1 MGFMA
6 FIALTPHLQSHVDVD
21 RREIKGATVRE
32 ALDSLFSENPRL
44 KGYLLDDGGAV
55 RKHVAVFLNGESVKD
70 RANLTDPLPPDGEI
84 FIMQALSGG

>member
-1 MGFMA
+1 MA

-21 RREIKGATVRE
+21 RREIVGATVRE
-32 ALDSLFSENPRL
+32 ALDKLFAENPRL
-44 KGYLLDDGGAV
+44 KSYLLEDNGAV

-70 RANLTDPLPPDGEI
+70 RAKLTDPLPPDGEI

>member
-1 MGFMA
+1 MA

-21 RREIKGATVRE
+21 RREISGATVRE
-32 ALDSLFSENPRL
+32 ALDSLFAENPRL
-44 KGYLLDDGGAV
+44 KGYLLEDNGAV

-70 RANLTDPLPPDGEI
+70 RAKLTDPLPPDGEI